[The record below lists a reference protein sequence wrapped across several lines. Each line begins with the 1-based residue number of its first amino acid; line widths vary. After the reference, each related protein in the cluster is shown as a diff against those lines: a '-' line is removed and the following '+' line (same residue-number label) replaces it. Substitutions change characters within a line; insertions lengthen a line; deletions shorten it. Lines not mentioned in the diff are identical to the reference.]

1 MWALPAGHESRASAP
16 ALPQK
21 LTLDSSVTE
30 NHTFRK
36 DKKQHL
42 EHVNYYNR
50 GTALEMAEG
59 PPRCPYAR
67 SVTQASFLTGRG
79 GGEACVRLRRNAPY
93 LRRTAPQSEEKCS
106 PSEEMRSLDWAPMP
120 SRLPLE
126 HAAKAAAA
134 ALAGVAG
141 RLSQGL

>member
-67 SVTQASFLTGRG
+67 SVTQASFLTWGGRG
-79 GGEACVRLRRNAPY
+79 GGGVCQA
-93 LRRTAPQSEEKCS
+93 EEKCS
-106 PSEEMRSLDWAPMP
+106 LPEENRST
-120 SRLPLE
+120 
-126 HAAKAAAA
+126 
-134 ALAGVAG
+134 V
-141 RLSQGL
+141 